1 MCNETFERFDS
12 IITLLKKE
20 KLPVS
25 DLLSSDSK
33 VRFIIIKNSG
43 SVDAAIGLEVFGEVG
58 LLRSLVVDKKQRGRG
73 YGKQLVKQLEGQAKK
88 QSIKSLYL
96 LTESAKSFFESLGY
110 KTIPR
115 TEAPKSIQNS
125 TQFSELCPSS
135 AVFMVKEIRH

>member
-1 MCNETFERFDS
+1 MERLDS

-20 KLPVS
+20 NLPVS

-33 VRFIIIKNSG
+33 VRFFIIKKSG
-43 SVDAAIGLEVFGEVG
+43 SVDGAIGLEVFGEVG
-58 LLRSLVVDKKQRGRG
+58 LLRSLVVAEKQRGHG

-88 QSIKSLYL
+88 QSIKSVFL

-115 TEAPKSIQNS
+115 ADAPESIQNS
-125 TQFSELCPSS
+125 TQFFELCPSS
-135 AVFMVKEIRH
+135 AVFMVKEIRM